1 MTPTPRAPSF
11 LWLAL
16 PFCLLWT
23 SAFPAAK
30 LALPFCTPLLLL
42 AIRFLLAGILLLG
55 WALLRGERLPVSRRI
70 WGQLAVFALINP
82 ALYLGLSWIGMVKV
96 SSALS
101 TIVISLNPVVVT
113 LLAALLL
120 GDRLTP
126 RKGLGLL
133 LGLGG
138 VLIVVQARLTGTLA
152 EDPFS
157 VLLVGLALIALA
169 ASTLLWKLWPLTTPR
184 LTGTALQLLLA
195 GLYFLPVA
203 LLTESVDS
211 IRWTPGFLWSMAWI
225 IGPVSIGA
233 YLLWFRMLDTVSAS
247 AASAWHFLNPPLG
260 LAMGL
265 VLLDEQVQI
274 TDLLGILPIALGI
287 ALVTRP
293 APAEPAAQAAR

>member
-1 MTPTPRAPSF
+1 MIPTPRSVSF

-30 LALPFCTPLLLL
+30 LALPDCPPLLLL
-42 AIRFLLAGILLLG
+42 TIRFVLAGLLLLG
-55 WALLRGERLPVSRRI
+55 WAILRGERLPADRRI
-70 WGQLAVFALINP
+70 WKQLAVFALINP
-82 ALYLGLSWIGMVKV
+82 TLYLGLSWIGMVKV

-120 GDRLTP
+120 GERVTR

-138 VLIVVQARLTGTLA
+138 VVLVVQGRLTGGTA

-157 VLLVGLALIALA
+157 VLLVGLALLALA

-195 GLYFLPVA
+195 GIYFLPVA
-203 LLTESVDS
+203 LLTESVGS
-211 IRWTPGFLWSMAWI
+211 IHWTPGFLWSMAWI

-260 LAMGL
+260 LAMGF
-265 VLLDEQVQI
+265 VLLGEQVQM
-274 TDLLGILPIALGI
+274 TDLAGILPIALGI

-293 APAEPAAQAAR
+293 DPPGTAPIPAR